1 MNNELII
8 DPLVIIEKYYIKGS
22 ELYNILVNHSEHVKN
37 KALEIA
43 LNHPEMHLDRQ
54 FIAEAA
60 MLHDIGIFM
69 CDAPRI
75 FCHGSKTYIEHGYLG
90 ANLLRKEGL
99 FKHALVCERH
109 TGVGISLEMILKN
122 KLPLPHRDLMPQTKE
137 EQLICYADKFYS
149 KTKLNE
155 TLSVQKIRTYLTHY
169 GEEEVIR
176 FNSWNLQFEGV
187 TTI

>member
-1 MNNELII
+1 MNKELKV

-22 ELYNILVNHSEHVKN
+22 ELYEVLINHSEHVKN
-37 KALEIA
+37 RALEISGK
-43 LNHPEMHLDRQ
+43 HPEMHLDQQ

-69 CDAPRI
+69 CNAPRI
-75 FCHGSKTYIEHGYLG
+75 FCHGTNKYIEHGYLG
-90 ANLLRKEGL
+90 ANILREEGL
-99 FKHALVCERH
+99 YKHALVCERH

-122 KLPLPHRDLMPQTKE
+122 KLPLPHRNFLPITNE

-155 TLSVQKIRTYLTHY
+155 TLSIQKIRANLMQY
-169 GEEEVIR
+169 GEHEVIR
-176 FNSWNLQFEGV
+176 FDSWNVLFEGEKN
-187 TTI
+187 I